1 MKWLSDVETR
11 ITRSDLIGASR
22 LLDIDRA
29 IESGN
34 LRAFI
39 ACSRLMLLRGR
50 LHDAQ
55 DMLDRA
61 LHIEPESV
69 DALIE
74 RGRLSIRLGD
84 DVDACEWFHR
94 VGLKENLGDSW
105 LIDWFDA
112 SLRCSRVEDATHIA
126 LVLCRHFAA
135 DAHNWFRLG
144 LANHAARHYAQALAA
159 YEKAA
164 DMNPRLPMLR
174 NNWGAAYLE
183 LGRHDEA
190 RKLLETT
197 IEEEPN
203 HALAWTN
210 LASVLLKTGNIA
222 DSLVAA
228 ERACALA
235 PSYVTALQTY
245 SYVLRECGRFDA
257 ALDIAQ
263 RALSLEPNNPSI
275 VWTVA
280 MLQLLRGDYENGWRN
295 HEARWAGSP
304 ELRDI
309 SPNIPAPLWN
319 GEPLA
324 GKTIFVWGEQG
335 HGDALQFMRFVPT
348 FAQYVRQQHGKLVY
362 CCFEPLHA
370 LFARSL
376 GDAVEMVIAHN
387 QRPLPPFDFHL
398 PVGSLPCVLDARLA
412 DLPGTPYLKADRAN
426 VANWR
431 SALSGER
438 KLRVGIAW
446 SGSKT
451 HQRNPL
457 RSVDPMDYVHALA
470 GVSDVTFV
478 NLQMDAHG
486 DVLRLQNAGLPLL
499 DPTSGLSSFDDT
511 AALVAS
517 LDLVITVCTSIAHLA
532 GGLGVPTW
540 VLLDV
545 NPHWIWMTERAD
557 SPWYPNTRLYRQP
570 AYGEWAP
577 VFEALAR
584 DLAVLASKRD
594 THEPITTNP
603 TGSLH

>member
-1 MKWLSDVETR
+1 MKWLADAESK

-22 LLDIDRA
+22 LLNTDRA
-29 IESGN
+29 IKSGKP
-34 LRAFI
+34 RAFV

-50 LHDAQ
+50 LHEAQ

-61 LHIEPESV
+61 LGIEPGNV

-74 RGRLSIRLGD
+74 RGRLSVRMGND
-84 DVDACEWFHR
+84 AEACEWFLRIGFTGTH
-94 VGLKENLGDSW
+94 GDSW

-112 SLRCSRVEDATHIA
+112 SLRCGRLDDAINIA
-126 LVLCRHFAA
+126 VVLCQHFAA

-144 LANHAARHYAQALAA
+144 LAQQAARRHAQALSA

-197 IEEEPN
+197 IAEDPD
-203 HALAWTN
+203 HAFAWTN
-210 LASVLLKTGNIA
+210 LASVLLKTGNID

-235 PSYVTALQTY
+235 PNYVTALQTY
-245 SYVLRECGRFDA
+245 SYVLREHGEFGA
-257 ALDIAQ
+257 ALEIAQ

-275 VWTVA
+275 IWTVA
-280 MLQLLRGDYENGWRN
+280 MLQLLAGDYENGWRN

-304 ELRDI
+304 ELRDVN
-309 SPNIPAPLWN
+309 PNIPAPRWN

-324 GKTIFVWGEQG
+324 GKTLFIWGEQG
-335 HGDALQFMRFVPT
+335 HGDALQFVRFVPAAAE
-348 FAQYVRQQHGKLVY
+348 FVKQQGGKLVY
-362 CCFEPLHA
+362 CCFDALHA
-370 LFARSL
+370 LFVRSL
-376 GDAVEMVIAHN
+376 GSTVETIVPHDL
-387 QRPLPPFDFHL
+387 RPLPAFDYHL
-398 PVGSLPCVLDARLA
+398 PIGSLPLVLGVRLA
-412 DLPGTPYLKADRAN
+412 DLPGAPYLKADPSKVALWRA
-426 VANWR
+426 
-431 SALSGER
+431 ALSGER

-457 RSVDPMDYVHALA
+457 RSINPMDYVGALA
-470 GVSDVTFV
+470 GIGDVMFV
-478 NLQMDAHG
+478 NLQMDAQG
-486 DVLRLQNAGLPLL
+486 DVLRLQNAGMPLL
-499 DPTSGLSSFDDT
+499 DVTPDLSSFDDT
-511 AALVAS
+511 AAVVAN

-545 NPHWIWMTERAD
+545 NPHWIWMAERTD

-570 AYGEWAP
+570 AYGDWTP

-584 DLAVLASKRD
+584 DLAVLAFER
-594 THEPITTNP
+594 EAQQQTTT